1 MFGINLI
8 TTTRLRELETQC
20 SRNVKELS
28 IKDREIAQLKD
39 TIHKDRQGYAV
50 SCAEHD
56 KQVRQLTAD
65 LCQKNR
71 KLNEQSILIDQQA
84 KEIAEQDRK
93 LERLTDRD
101 EKGRFVKREAI
112 N

>member
-1 MFGINLI
+1 MFGFSII
-8 TTTRLRELETQC
+8 TTARLRELETQC

-28 IKDREIAQLKD
+28 IKDKEITSLKD

-56 KQVRQLTAD
+56 KQVAILTEN
-65 LCQKNR
+65 LKEKNR

-84 KEIAEQDRK
+84 SK
-93 LERLTDRD
+93 LKRICGNRD
-101 EKGRFVKREAI
+101 SHGKFVKQS
-112 N
+112 